1 MLMIEKRI
9 CFGFFNWSRIG
20 ISLVLLFLIAPS
32 TLFAQS
38 MVDTHATQLTK
49 KVYASL
55 FEIQKKGVVFGHQDD
70 LAYGVGW
77 KYIDGNSDIKL
88 ITGEYP
94 GIYGWDIA
102 HIETNSSTNI
112 DQVPFDKMKQYIVEG
127 FHRGGLI
134 TISWH
139 APNPLTGGNA
149 WDTTHGTVTS
159 ILPNGQKHQLYLQWL
174 DRAAAFLESLKT
186 TEGKQIPILFRP
198 FHELT
203 GNWFWWCKNT
213 CTPEEFKALWKF
225 TVSYLRDKKQ
235 LHHLIYVYNTADF
248 KSQSEFLER
257 YPGDEWVDV
266 LSFDRYQFEGT
277 NGIAV
282 FNKVMNDQLTIM
294 NQVAILK
301 NKPAALA
308 ETGYEAIPDP
318 AWWTGTLFPL
328 LRKYPL
334 AFVLVWRNH
343 GFMPSTG
350 KMHHYA
356 PYPGHLSAEDFQK
369 MFSFPELFFERRLRE
384 LKIYE

>member
-1 MLMIEKRI
+1 MVWNNFWFRFL
-9 CFGFFNWSRIG
+9 NNSRIS
-20 ISLVLLFLIAPS
+20 ILLVLLFLVAPVS
-32 TLFAQS
+32 VFAQI
-38 MVDTHATQLTK
+38 MVDASATPLTK
-49 KVYASL
+49 KAYASL
-55 FEIQKKGVVFGHQDD
+55 FEIQKRGVAFGHQDD

-102 HIETNSSTNI
+102 HIEKKSTTNI
-112 DQVPFDKMKQYIVEG
+112 DKVPFDKIKRYIVEG
-127 FHRGGLI
+127 FDRGGLI

-139 APNPLTGGNA
+139 APNPLTGGDA
-149 WDTTHGTVTS
+149 WDTTHGTVAS
-159 ILPNGQKHQLYLQWL
+159 ILPNGQKHQQYIQWL
-174 DRAAAFLESLKT
+174 DRVTAFLQALKT
-186 TEGKQIPILFRP
+186 KEGIQIPILFRP

-203 GNWFWWCKNT
+203 GNWFWWCKNN
-213 CTPEEFKALWKF
+213 CSPDEFKQLWRF
-225 TVSYLRDKKQ
+225 TVSYLRDKRQ

-248 KSQSEFLER
+248 GSSTEFLER

-266 LSFDRYQFEGT
+266 LSFDRYQFEGKNGTALFNEVMT
-277 NGIAV
+277 N
-282 FNKVMNDQLTIM
+282 QLTIL
-294 NQVAILK
+294 NQVAIQK
-301 NKPAALA
+301 NKPVALA

-318 AWWTGTLFPL
+318 TWWTTTLYPL
-328 LRKYPL
+328 LKKYPL

-356 PYPGHLSAEDFQK
+356 PYPGHLSEADFK
-369 MFSFPELFFERRLRE
+369 KFHSFPEIFFETKIRE

>member
-1 MLMIEKRI
+1 MVWNNFWFRFL
-9 CFGFFNWSRIG
+9 NNSRIS
-20 ISLVLLFLIAPS
+20 ILLVLLFLVAPVS
-32 TLFAQS
+32 VFAQI
-38 MVDTHATQLTK
+38 MVDASATPLTK
-49 KVYASL
+49 KAYASL
-55 FEIQKKGVVFGHQDD
+55 FEIQKRGVVFGHQDD

-102 HIETNSSTNI
+102 HIEKKSTTNI
-112 DQVPFDKMKQYIVEG
+112 DKVPFDKIKRYIVEG
-127 FHRGGLI
+127 FDRGGLI

-139 APNPLTGGNA
+139 APNPLTGGDA
-149 WDTTHGTVTS
+149 WDTTHGTVAS
-159 ILPNGQKHQLYLQWL
+159 ILPNGQKHQQYIQWL
-174 DRAAAFLESLKT
+174 DRVTAFLQALKT
-186 TEGKQIPILFRP
+186 KEGIQIPILFRP

-203 GNWFWWCKNT
+203 GNWFWWCKNS
-213 CTPEEFKALWKF
+213 CSPDEFKQLWRF
-225 TVSYLRDKKQ
+225 TVSYLRDKRQ

-248 KSQSEFLER
+248 GSSTEFLER

-266 LSFDRYQFEGT
+266 LSFDRYQFEGKNGTALFNEVMT
-277 NGIAV
+277 N
-282 FNKVMNDQLTIM
+282 QLTIL
-294 NQVAILK
+294 NQVAIQK
-301 NKPAALA
+301 NKPVALA

-318 AWWTGTLFPL
+318 TWWTTTLYPL
-328 LRKYPL
+328 LKKYPL

-356 PYPGHLSAEDFQK
+356 PYPGHLSEADFK
-369 MFSFPELFFERRLRE
+369 KFYSFPEIFFETQTRE

>member
-1 MLMIEKRI
+1 MVWNNFWFRFL
-9 CFGFFNWSRIG
+9 NNSRIS
-20 ISLVLLFLIAPS
+20 ILLVLLFLVAPVS
-32 TLFAQS
+32 VFAQI
-38 MVDTHATQLTK
+38 MVDASATPLTK
-49 KVYASL
+49 KAYASL
-55 FEIQKKGVVFGHQDD
+55 FEIQKRGVVFGHQDD

-102 HIETNSSTNI
+102 HIEKKSTPNI
-112 DQVPFDKMKQYIVEG
+112 DKVPFDKIKRYIVEG
-127 FHRGGLI
+127 FDRGGLI

-139 APNPLTGGNA
+139 APNPLTGGDA
-149 WDTTHGTVTS
+149 WDTTHGTVAS
-159 ILPNGQKHQLYLQWL
+159 ILPNGQKHQQYIQWL
-174 DRAAAFLESLKT
+174 DRVTAFLQALKT
-186 TEGKQIPILFRP
+186 KEGIQIPILFRP

-203 GNWFWWCKNT
+203 GNWFWWCKNS
-213 CTPEEFKALWKF
+213 CSPDEFKQLWRF
-225 TVSYLRDKKQ
+225 TVSYLRDKRQ

-248 KSQSEFLER
+248 GSSTEFLER

-266 LSFDRYQFEGT
+266 LSFDRYQFEGKNGTALFNEVMT
-277 NGIAV
+277 N
-282 FNKVMNDQLTIM
+282 QLTIL
-294 NQVAILK
+294 NQVAIQK
-301 NKPAALA
+301 NKPVALA

-318 AWWTGTLFPL
+318 TWWTTTLYPL
-328 LRKYPL
+328 LKKYPL

-356 PYPGHLSAEDFQK
+356 PYPGHLSEADFK
-369 MFSFPELFFERRLRE
+369 KFHSFPEIFFETKIRE

>member
-1 MLMIEKRI
+1 MVWNNFWFRFL
-9 CFGFFNWSRIG
+9 NNSRIS
-20 ISLVLLFLIAPS
+20 ILLVLLFLVAPVS
-32 TLFAQS
+32 VFAQI
-38 MVDTHATQLTK
+38 MVDASATPLTK
-49 KVYASL
+49 KAYASL
-55 FEIQKKGVVFGHQDD
+55 FEIQKRGVVFGHQDD

-102 HIETNSSTNI
+102 HIEKKSTTNI
-112 DQVPFDKMKQYIVEG
+112 DKVPFDKIKRYIVEG
-127 FHRGGLI
+127 FDRGGLI

-139 APNPLTGGNA
+139 APNPLTGGDA
-149 WDTTHGTVTS
+149 WDTTHGTVAS
-159 ILPNGQKHQLYLQWL
+159 ILPNGQKHQQYIQWL
-174 DRAAAFLESLKT
+174 DRVTAFLQALKT
-186 TEGKQIPILFRP
+186 KEGIQIPILFRP

-203 GNWFWWCKNT
+203 GNWFWWCKNS
-213 CTPEEFKALWKF
+213 CSPDEFKQLWRF
-225 TVSYLRDKKQ
+225 TVSYLRDKRQ

-248 KSQSEFLER
+248 GSSTEFLDR

-266 LSFDRYQFEGT
+266 LSFDRYQFEGKNGTALFNEVMT
-277 NGIAV
+277 N
-282 FNKVMNDQLTIM
+282 QLTIL
-294 NQVAILK
+294 NQVAIQK
-301 NKPAALA
+301 NKPVALA

-318 AWWTGTLFPL
+318 TWWTTTLYPL
-328 LRKYPL
+328 LKKYPL

-356 PYPGHLSAEDFQK
+356 PYPGHLSEADFK
-369 MFSFPELFFERRLRE
+369 KFHSFPEIFFETKIRE

>member
-1 MLMIEKRI
+1 MVWNNFWFRFL
-9 CFGFFNWSRIG
+9 NNSRIS
-20 ISLVLLFLIAPS
+20 ILLVLLFLVAPVS
-32 TLFAQS
+32 VFAQI
-38 MVDTHATQLTK
+38 MVDASATPLTK
-49 KVYASL
+49 KAYASL
-55 FEIQKKGVVFGHQDD
+55 FEIQKRGVVFGHQDD

-102 HIETNSSTNI
+102 HIEKKSTTNI
-112 DQVPFDKMKQYIVEG
+112 DKVPFDKIKRYIVEG
-127 FHRGGLI
+127 FDRGGLI

-139 APNPLTGGNA
+139 APNPLTGGDA
-149 WDTTHGTVTS
+149 WDTTHGTVAS
-159 ILPNGQKHQLYLQWL
+159 ILPNGQKHQQYIQWL
-174 DRAAAFLESLKT
+174 DRVTAFLQALKT
-186 TEGKQIPILFRP
+186 KEGIQIPILFRP

-203 GNWFWWCKNT
+203 GNWFWWCKNN
-213 CTPEEFKALWKF
+213 CSPDEFKQLWRF
-225 TVSYLRDKKQ
+225 TVSYLRDKRQ

-248 KSQSEFLER
+248 GSSTEFLER

-266 LSFDRYQFEGT
+266 LSFDRYQFEGKNGTALFNEVMT
-277 NGIAV
+277 N
-282 FNKVMNDQLTIM
+282 QLTIL
-294 NQVAILK
+294 NQVAIQK
-301 NKPAALA
+301 NKPVALA

-318 AWWTGTLFPL
+318 TWWTTTLYPL
-328 LRKYPL
+328 LKKYPL

-356 PYPGHLSAEDFQK
+356 PYPGHLSEADFK
-369 MFSFPELFFERRLRE
+369 KFHSFPEIFFETKIRE

>member
-1 MLMIEKRI
+1 MVWNNFWFRFL
-9 CFGFFNWSRIG
+9 NNSRIS
-20 ISLVLLFLIAPS
+20 ILLVLLFLVAPVS
-32 TLFAQS
+32 VFAQI
-38 MVDTHATQLTK
+38 MVDASATPLTK
-49 KVYASL
+49 KAYASL
-55 FEIQKKGVVFGHQDD
+55 FEIQKRGVVFGHQDD

-102 HIETNSSTNI
+102 HIEKKSTTNI
-112 DQVPFDKMKQYIVEG
+112 DKVPFDKIKRYIVEG
-127 FHRGGLI
+127 FDRGGLI

-139 APNPLTGGNA
+139 APNPLTGGDA
-149 WDTTHGTVTS
+149 WDTTHGTVAS
-159 ILPNGQKHQLYLQWL
+159 ILPNGQKHQQYIQWL
-174 DRAAAFLESLKT
+174 DRVTAFLQALKT
-186 TEGKQIPILFRP
+186 KEGIQIPILFRP

-203 GNWFWWCKNT
+203 GNWFWWCKNN
-213 CTPEEFKALWKF
+213 CSPDEFKQLWRF
-225 TVSYLRDKKQ
+225 TVSYLRDKRQ

-248 KSQSEFLER
+248 VSSTEFLER

-266 LSFDRYQFEGT
+266 LSFDRYQFEGKNGTALFNEVMT
-277 NGIAV
+277 N
-282 FNKVMNDQLTIM
+282 QLTIL
-294 NQVAILK
+294 NQVAIQK
-301 NKPAALA
+301 NKPVALA

-318 AWWTGTLFPL
+318 TWWTTTLYPL
-328 LRKYPL
+328 LKKYPL

-356 PYPGHLSAEDFQK
+356 PYPGHLSEADFK
-369 MFSFPELFFERRLRE
+369 KFHSFPEIFFETKIRE

>member
-1 MLMIEKRI
+1 MVWNNFWFRFL
-9 CFGFFNWSRIG
+9 NNSRIS
-20 ISLVLLFLIAPS
+20 ILLVLLFLVAPVS
-32 TLFAQS
+32 VFAQI
-38 MVDTHATQLTK
+38 MVDASATPLTK
-49 KVYASL
+49 KAYASL
-55 FEIQKKGVVFGHQDD
+55 FEIQKRGVVFGHQDD

-102 HIETNSSTNI
+102 HIEKKSTTNI
-112 DQVPFDKMKQYIVEG
+112 DKVPFDKIKRYIVEG
-127 FHRGGLI
+127 FDRGGLI

-139 APNPLTGGNA
+139 APNPLTGGDA
-149 WDTTHGTVTS
+149 WDTTHGTVAS
-159 ILPNGQKHQLYLQWL
+159 ILPNGQKHQQYIQWL
-174 DRAAAFLESLKT
+174 DRVTAFLQALKT
-186 TEGKQIPILFRP
+186 KEGIQIPILFRP

-203 GNWFWWCKNT
+203 GNWFWWCKNS
-213 CTPEEFKALWKF
+213 CSPDEFKQLWRF
-225 TVSYLRDKKQ
+225 TVSYLRDKRQ

-248 KSQSEFLER
+248 GSSTDFLER

-266 LSFDRYQFEGT
+266 LSFDRYQFEGKNGTALFNEVMT
-277 NGIAV
+277 N
-282 FNKVMNDQLTIM
+282 QLTIL
-294 NQVAILK
+294 NQVAIQK
-301 NKPAALA
+301 NKPVALA

-318 AWWTGTLFPL
+318 TWWTTTLYPL
-328 LRKYPL
+328 LKKYPL

-356 PYPGHLSAEDFQK
+356 PYPGHLSEADFK
-369 MFSFPELFFERRLRE
+369 KFHSFPEIFFETKIRE

>member
-1 MLMIEKRI
+1 MVWNNFWFRFL
-9 CFGFFNWSRIG
+9 NNSRIS
-20 ISLVLLFLIAPS
+20 ILLVLLFLVAPVS
-32 TLFAQS
+32 VFAQI
-38 MVDTHATQLTK
+38 MVDASATPLTK
-49 KVYASL
+49 KAYASL
-55 FEIQKKGVVFGHQDD
+55 FEIQKRGVVFGHQDD

-102 HIETNSSTNI
+102 HIEKKSTTNI
-112 DQVPFDKMKQYIVEG
+112 DKVPFDKIKRYIVEG
-127 FHRGGLI
+127 FDRGGLI

-139 APNPLTGGNA
+139 APNPLTGGDA
-149 WDTTHGTVTS
+149 WDTTHGTVAS
-159 ILPNGQKHQLYLQWL
+159 ILPNGQKHQQYIQWL
-174 DRAAAFLESLKT
+174 DRVTAFLQALKT
-186 TEGKQIPILFRP
+186 KEGIQIPILFRP

-203 GNWFWWCKNT
+203 GNWFWWCKNS
-213 CTPEEFKALWKF
+213 CSPDEFKQLWRF
-225 TVSYLRDKKQ
+225 TVSYLRDKRQ

-248 KSQSEFLER
+248 GSSTEFLER

-266 LSFDRYQFEGT
+266 LSFDRYQFEGKNGTALFNEVMT
-277 NGIAV
+277 N
-282 FNKVMNDQLTIM
+282 QLTIL
-294 NQVAILK
+294 NQVAIQK
-301 NKPAALA
+301 NKPVALA

-318 AWWTGTLFPL
+318 TWWTTTLYPL
-328 LRKYPL
+328 LKKYPL

-356 PYPGHLSAEDFQK
+356 PYPGHLSEADFK
-369 MFSFPELFFERRLRE
+369 KFHSFPEIFFETQIRE

>member
-1 MLMIEKRI
+1 MIGNSFY
-9 CFGFFNWSRIG
+9 FGFFYWGRIG
-20 ISLVLLFLIAPS
+20 VSLVLLFLVAS
-32 TLFAQS
+32 TRLLSQP
-38 MVDTHATQLTK
+38 MVDPNALQLTK
-49 KVYASL
+49 KAYASL
-55 FEIQKKGVVFGHQDD
+55 FEIQKKGMVFGHQDD

-88 ITGEYP
+88 VTGEYP

-102 HIETNSSTNI
+102 HIETNSTANI
-112 DQVPFDKMKQYIVEG
+112 DQVPFVKMKQYIIDG

-149 WDTTHGTVTS
+149 WDTTHGTVSS
-159 ILPNGQKHQLYLQWL
+159 ILPNGKKHGQYVQWL
-174 DRAAAFLESLKT
+174 DRVAAFLHVLQTK
-186 TEGKQIPILFRP
+186 EGNQIPILFRP

-213 CTPEEFKALWKF
+213 CTPEEFKELWRF

-248 KSQSEFLER
+248 NSVKEFLER

-266 LSFDRYQFEGT
+266 LSFDRYQHEGT
-277 NGIAV
+277 NGTTI
-282 FNKVMNDQLTIM
+282 FNKVMTDQLAIM
-294 NQVAILK
+294 NQVAMDK

-318 AWWTGTLFPL
+318 AWWTGTLYPL
-328 LRKYPL
+328 LKKYPL

-343 GFMPSTG
+343 GYMPSTG

-356 PYPGHLSAEDFQK
+356 PYPGHVSEADFKK
-369 MFSFPELFFERRLRE
+369 MYSMPELFFEKRLQA

>member
-1 MLMIEKRI
+1 MVWNNFWFRFL
-9 CFGFFNWSRIG
+9 NNSRIS
-20 ISLVLLFLIAPS
+20 ILLVLLFLVAPVS
-32 TLFAQS
+32 VFAQI
-38 MVDTHATQLTK
+38 MVDASATPLTK
-49 KVYASL
+49 KAYASL
-55 FEIQKKGVVFGHQDD
+55 FEIQKRGVVFGHQDD

-102 HIETNSSTNI
+102 HIEKKSTTNI
-112 DQVPFDKMKQYIVEG
+112 DKVPFDKIKRYIVEG
-127 FHRGGLI
+127 FDRGGLI

-139 APNPLTGGNA
+139 APNPLTGGDA
-149 WDTTHGTVTS
+149 WDTTHGTVAS
-159 ILPNGQKHQLYLQWL
+159 ILPNGQKHQQYIQWL
-174 DRAAAFLESLKT
+174 DRVTAFLQALKT
-186 TEGKQIPILFRP
+186 KEGIQIPILFRP

-203 GNWFWWCKNT
+203 GNWFWWCKNS
-213 CTPEEFKALWKF
+213 CSPDEFKQLWRF
-225 TVSYLRDKKQ
+225 TVSYLRDKRQ

-248 KSQSEFLER
+248 GSSTEFLER

-266 LSFDRYQFEGT
+266 LSFDRYQFEGKNGTALFNEVMT
-277 NGIAV
+277 N
-282 FNKVMNDQLTIM
+282 QLTIL
-294 NQVAILK
+294 NQVAIQK
-301 NKPAALA
+301 NKPVALA

-318 AWWTGTLFPL
+318 TWWTTTLYPL
-328 LRKYPL
+328 LKKYPL

-356 PYPGHLSAEDFQK
+356 PYPGHLSEADFK
-369 MFSFPELFFERRLRE
+369 KFYSFPEIFFETQIRE

>member
-1 MLMIEKRI
+1 MVWNNFWFRFL
-9 CFGFFNWSRIG
+9 NNSRIS
-20 ISLVLLFLIAPS
+20 ILLVLLFLVAPVS
-32 TLFAQS
+32 VFAQI
-38 MVDTHATQLTK
+38 MVDASATPLTK
-49 KVYASL
+49 KAYASL
-55 FEIQKKGVVFGHQDD
+55 FEIQKRGVAFGHQDD

-102 HIETNSSTNI
+102 HIEKKSTTNI
-112 DQVPFDKMKQYIVEG
+112 DKVPFDKIKRYIVEG
-127 FHRGGLI
+127 FDRGGLI

-139 APNPLTGGNA
+139 APNPLTGGDA
-149 WDTTHGTVTS
+149 WDTTHGTVAS
-159 ILPNGQKHQLYLQWL
+159 ILPNGQKHQQYIQWL
-174 DRAAAFLESLKT
+174 DRVTAFLQALKT
-186 TEGKQIPILFRP
+186 KEGIQIPILFRP

-203 GNWFWWCKNT
+203 GNWFWWCKNS
-213 CTPEEFKALWKF
+213 CSPDEFKQLWRF
-225 TVSYLRDKKQ
+225 TVSYLRDKRQ

-248 KSQSEFLER
+248 GSSTEFLER

-266 LSFDRYQFEGT
+266 LSFDRYQFEGKNGTALFNEVMT
-277 NGIAV
+277 N
-282 FNKVMNDQLTIM
+282 QLTIL
-294 NQVAILK
+294 NQVAIQK
-301 NKPAALA
+301 NKPVALA

-318 AWWTGTLFPL
+318 TWWTTTLYPL
-328 LRKYPL
+328 LKKYPL

-356 PYPGHLSAEDFQK
+356 PYPGHLSEADFK
-369 MFSFPELFFERRLRE
+369 KFHSFPEIFFETKIRE

>member
-1 MLMIEKRI
+1 MVWNNFWFRFL
-9 CFGFFNWSRIG
+9 NNSRIS
-20 ISLVLLFLIAPS
+20 ILLVLLFLVAPVS
-32 TLFAQS
+32 VFAQI
-38 MVDTHATQLTK
+38 MVDARATPLTK
-49 KVYASL
+49 KAYASL
-55 FEIQKKGVVFGHQDD
+55 FEIQKRGVVFGHQDD

-102 HIETNSSTNI
+102 HIEKKSTTNI
-112 DQVPFDKMKQYIVEG
+112 DKVPFDKIKRYIVEG
-127 FHRGGLI
+127 FDRGGLI

-139 APNPLTGGNA
+139 APNPLTGGDA
-149 WDTTHGTVTS
+149 WDTTHGTVAS
-159 ILPNGQKHQLYLQWL
+159 ILPNGQKHQQYIQWL
-174 DRAAAFLESLKT
+174 DRVTAFLQALKT
-186 TEGKQIPILFRP
+186 KEGIQIPILFRP

-203 GNWFWWCKNT
+203 GNWFWWCKNS
-213 CTPEEFKALWKF
+213 CSPDEFKQLWRF
-225 TVSYLRDKKQ
+225 TVSYLRDKRQ

-248 KSQSEFLER
+248 GSSTEFLER

-266 LSFDRYQFEGT
+266 LSFDRYQFEGKNGTALFNEVMT
-277 NGIAV
+277 N
-282 FNKVMNDQLTIM
+282 QLTIL
-294 NQVAILK
+294 NQVAIQK
-301 NKPAALA
+301 NKPVALA

-318 AWWTGTLFPL
+318 TWWTTTLYPL
-328 LRKYPL
+328 LKKYPL

-356 PYPGHLSAEDFQK
+356 PYPGHLSEADFK
-369 MFSFPELFFERRLRE
+369 KFHSFPEIFFETKIRE

>member
-1 MLMIEKRI
+1 MVWNNFWFRFL
-9 CFGFFNWSRIG
+9 NNSRIS
-20 ISLVLLFLIAPS
+20 ILLVLLFLVAPVS
-32 TLFAQS
+32 VFAQI
-38 MVDTHATQLTK
+38 MVDASATPLTK
-49 KVYASL
+49 KAYAFL
-55 FEIQKKGVVFGHQDD
+55 FEIQKRGVVFGHQDD

-102 HIETNSSTNI
+102 HIEKKSTTNI
-112 DQVPFDKMKQYIVEG
+112 DKVPFDKMKRYIVEG
-127 FHRGGLI
+127 FDRGGLI

-139 APNPLTGGNA
+139 APNPLTGGDA
-149 WDTTHGTVTS
+149 WDTTHGTVAS
-159 ILPNGQKHQLYLQWL
+159 ILPNGQKHQQYIQWL
-174 DRAAAFLESLKT
+174 DRVTAFLQALKT
-186 TEGKQIPILFRP
+186 KEGIQIPILFRP

-203 GNWFWWCKNT
+203 GNWFWWCKNS
-213 CTPEEFKALWKF
+213 CSPDEFKQLWRF
-225 TVSYLRDKKQ
+225 TVSYLRDKRQ

-248 KSQSEFLER
+248 GSSTEFLER

-266 LSFDRYQFEGT
+266 LSFDRYQFEGKNGTALFNEVMT
-277 NGIAV
+277 N
-282 FNKVMNDQLTIM
+282 QLTIL
-294 NQVAILK
+294 NQVAIQK
-301 NKPAALA
+301 NKPVGLA

-318 AWWTGTLFPL
+318 TWWTTTLYPL
-328 LRKYPL
+328 LKKYPL

-356 PYPGHLSAEDFQK
+356 PYPGHLSEADFK
-369 MFSFPELFFERRLRE
+369 KFHSFPEIFFETKIRE

>member
-1 MLMIEKRI
+1 MVWNNFWFRFL
-9 CFGFFNWSRIG
+9 NNSRIS
-20 ISLVLLFLIAPS
+20 ILLVLLFLVAPVS
-32 TLFAQS
+32 VFAQI
-38 MVDTHATQLTK
+38 MVDASATPLTK
-49 KVYASL
+49 KAYASL
-55 FEIQKKGVVFGHQDD
+55 FEIQKRGVVFGHQDD

-102 HIETNSSTNI
+102 HIEKKSTTNI
-112 DQVPFDKMKQYIVEG
+112 DKVPFDKIKRYIVEG
-127 FHRGGLI
+127 FDRGGLI

-139 APNPLTGGNA
+139 APNPLTGGDA
-149 WDTTHGTVTS
+149 WDTTHGTVAS
-159 ILPNGQKHQLYLQWL
+159 ILPNGQKHQQYIQWL
-174 DRAAAFLESLKT
+174 DRVTAFLQALKT
-186 TEGKQIPILFRP
+186 KEGIQIPILFRP

-203 GNWFWWCKNT
+203 GNWFWWCKNS
-213 CTPEEFKALWKF
+213 CSPDEFKQLWRF
-225 TVSYLRDKKQ
+225 TVSYLRDKRQ

-248 KSQSEFLER
+248 GSSTEFLER

-266 LSFDRYQFEGT
+266 LSFDRYQFEGKNGTALFNEVMT
-277 NGIAV
+277 N
-282 FNKVMNDQLTIM
+282 QLTIL
-294 NQVAILK
+294 NQVAIQK
-301 NKPAALA
+301 NKPVALA

-318 AWWTGTLFPL
+318 TWWTTTLYPL
-328 LRKYPL
+328 LKKYPL

-356 PYPGHLSAEDFQK
+356 PYPGHLSEADFK
-369 MFSFPELFFERRLRE
+369 KFHSFPEIFFETKIRE

>member
-1 MLMIEKRI
+1 MVWNNFWFRFL
-9 CFGFFNWSRIG
+9 NNSRIS
-20 ISLVLLFLIAPS
+20 ILLVLLFLVAPVS
-32 TLFAQS
+32 VFAQI
-38 MVDTHATQLTK
+38 MVDASATPLTK
-49 KVYASL
+49 KAYASL
-55 FEIQKKGVVFGHQDD
+55 FEIQKRGVVFGHQDD

-102 HIETNSSTNI
+102 HIEKKSTTNI
-112 DQVPFDKMKQYIVEG
+112 DKVPFDKIKRYIVEG
-127 FHRGGLI
+127 FDRGGLI

-139 APNPLTGGNA
+139 APNPLTGGDA
-149 WDTTHGTVTS
+149 WDTTHGTVAS
-159 ILPNGQKHQLYLQWL
+159 ILPNGQKHQQYIQWL
-174 DRAAAFLESLKT
+174 DRVTAFLQALKT
-186 TEGKQIPILFRP
+186 KEGIQIPILFRP

-203 GNWFWWCKNT
+203 GNWFWWCKNS
-213 CTPEEFKALWKF
+213 CSPDEFKQLWRF
-225 TVSYLRDKKQ
+225 TVSYLRDKRQ

-248 KSQSEFLER
+248 GSSTEFLER

-266 LSFDRYQFEGT
+266 LSFDRYQFEGKNGTALFNEVMT
-277 NGIAV
+277 N
-282 FNKVMNDQLTIM
+282 QLTIL
-294 NQVAILK
+294 NQVAIQK
-301 NKPAALA
+301 NKPVALA

-318 AWWTGTLFPL
+318 TWWTATLYPL
-328 LRKYPL
+328 LKKYPL

-356 PYPGHLSAEDFQK
+356 PYPGHLSEADFK
-369 MFSFPELFFERRLRE
+369 KFHSFPEIFFETKIRE

>member
-1 MLMIEKRI
+1 MVWNNFWFRFL
-9 CFGFFNWSRIG
+9 NNSRIS
-20 ISLVLLFLIAPS
+20 ILLVLLFLVAPVS
-32 TLFAQS
+32 VFAQI
-38 MVDTHATQLTK
+38 MVDVSATPLTK
-49 KVYASL
+49 KAYASL
-55 FEIQKKGVVFGHQDD
+55 FEIQKRGVVFGHQDD

-102 HIETNSSTNI
+102 HIEKKSTTNI
-112 DQVPFDKMKQYIVEG
+112 DKVPFDKIKRYIVEG
-127 FHRGGLI
+127 FDRGGLI

-139 APNPLTGGNA
+139 APNPLTGGDA
-149 WDTTHGTVTS
+149 WDTTHGTVAS
-159 ILPNGQKHQLYLQWL
+159 ILPNGQKHQQYIQWL
-174 DRAAAFLESLKT
+174 DRVTAFLQALKT
-186 TEGKQIPILFRP
+186 KEGIQIPILFRP

-203 GNWFWWCKNT
+203 GNWFWWCKNS
-213 CTPEEFKALWKF
+213 CSPDEFKQLWRF
-225 TVSYLRDKKQ
+225 TVSYLRDKRQ

-248 KSQSEFLER
+248 GSSTEFLER

-266 LSFDRYQFEGT
+266 LSFDRYQFEGKNGTALFNEVMT
-277 NGIAV
+277 N
-282 FNKVMNDQLTIM
+282 QLTIL
-294 NQVAILK
+294 NQVAIQK
-301 NKPAALA
+301 NKPVALA

-318 AWWTGTLFPL
+318 TWWTTTLYPL
-328 LRKYPL
+328 LKKYPL

-356 PYPGHLSAEDFQK
+356 PYPGHLSEADFK
-369 MFSFPELFFERRLRE
+369 KFHSFPEIFFETKIRE

>member
-1 MLMIEKRI
+1 MVWNNFWFRFL
-9 CFGFFNWSRIG
+9 NNSRIS
-20 ISLVLLFLIAPS
+20 ILLVLLFLVAPVS
-32 TLFAQS
+32 VFAQI
-38 MVDTHATQLTK
+38 MVDASATPLTK
-49 KVYASL
+49 KAYASL
-55 FEIQKKGVVFGHQDD
+55 FEIQKRGVVFGHQDD

-102 HIETNSSTNI
+102 HIEKKPTTNI
-112 DQVPFDKMKQYIVEG
+112 DKVPFDKIKRYIVEG
-127 FHRGGLI
+127 FDRGGLI

-139 APNPLTGGNA
+139 APNPLTGGDA
-149 WDTTHGTVTS
+149 WDTTHGTVAS
-159 ILPNGQKHQLYLQWL
+159 ILPNGQKHQQYIQWL
-174 DRAAAFLESLKT
+174 DRVTAFLQALKT
-186 TEGKQIPILFRP
+186 KEGIQIPILFRP

-203 GNWFWWCKNT
+203 GNWFWWCKNS
-213 CTPEEFKALWKF
+213 CSPDEFKQLWRF
-225 TVSYLRDKKQ
+225 TVSYLRDKRQ

-248 KSQSEFLER
+248 GSSTEFLER

-266 LSFDRYQFEGT
+266 LSFDRYQFEGKNGTALFNEVMT
-277 NGIAV
+277 N
-282 FNKVMNDQLTIM
+282 QLTIL
-294 NQVAILK
+294 NQVAIQK
-301 NKPAALA
+301 NKPVALA

-318 AWWTGTLFPL
+318 TWWTTTLYPL
-328 LRKYPL
+328 LKKYPL

-356 PYPGHLSAEDFQK
+356 PYPGHLSEADFK
-369 MFSFPELFFERRLRE
+369 KFHSFPEIFFETKIRE

>member
-1 MLMIEKRI
+1 MVWNNFWFRFL
-9 CFGFFNWSRIG
+9 NNSRIS
-20 ISLVLLFLIAPS
+20 ILLVLLFLVAPVS
-32 TLFAQS
+32 VFAQI
-38 MVDTHATQLTK
+38 MVDASATPLTK
-49 KVYASL
+49 KAYASL
-55 FEIQKKGVVFGHQDD
+55 FEIQKRGVVFGHQDD

-102 HIETNSSTNI
+102 HIEKKSTTNI
-112 DQVPFDKMKQYIVEG
+112 DKVPFDKIKRYIVEG
-127 FHRGGLI
+127 FDRGGLI

-139 APNPLTGGNA
+139 APNPLTGGDA
-149 WDTTHGTVTS
+149 WDTTHGTVAS
-159 ILPNGQKHQLYLQWL
+159 ILPNGQKHQQYIQWL
-174 DRAAAFLESLKT
+174 DRVTAFLQALKT
-186 TEGKQIPILFRP
+186 KEGIQIPILFRP

-203 GNWFWWCKNT
+203 GNWFWWCKNN
-213 CTPEEFKALWKF
+213 CSPDEFKQLWRF
-225 TVSYLRDKKQ
+225 TVSYLRDKRQ

-248 KSQSEFLER
+248 GSSTEFLER

-266 LSFDRYQFEGT
+266 LSFDRYQFEGKNGTALFNEVMT
-277 NGIAV
+277 N
-282 FNKVMNDQLTIM
+282 QLTIL
-294 NQVAILK
+294 NQVAIQK
-301 NKPAALA
+301 NKPVALA

-318 AWWTGTLFPL
+318 TWWTTTLYPL
-328 LRKYPL
+328 LKKYPL

-356 PYPGHLSAEDFQK
+356 PYPGHLSESDFK
-369 MFSFPELFFERRLRE
+369 KFHSFPEIFFETKIRE